1 MKYSVLIQL
10 GLYLEEEHDAD
21 LLELISKE
29 SKPFF
34 TEDSAPVVSQP
45 TSRPASRT
53 ATATKQGSK
62 QTKATDQ
69 HNADQ
74 TIVRPS
80 ISEDTVSLTL
90 SYLVRKSK
98 LTPPSDED
106 LQVMYLYHRL
116 MTKQAISAGW
126 QSTESM
132 LNTNDPSTYTEQYL
146 FELLKGLNTQVE
158 LGSTVLGE
166 QELFQ
171 RLSTPISM
179 VGPSHADTCVLVLSD
194 YVEMVVLQQHTF
206 LDNTSQLSSCSYGSI
221 VVMYGVALVGTIR
234 AYLATLT
241 WYSLAT
247 AIVALQLV
255 IAWLRDYET
264 EQLWSLLAAQLDK
277 FVTSNNLFTD
287 FEKFAI
293 ESS

>member
-1 MKYSVLIQL
+1 M
-10 GLYLEEEHDAD
+10 
-21 LLELISKE
+21 
-29 SKPFF
+29 
-34 TEDSAPVVSQP
+34 
-45 TSRPASRT
+45 
-53 ATATKQGSK
+53 
-62 QTKATDQ
+62 
-69 HNADQ
+69 
-74 TIVRPS
+74 
-80 ISEDTVSLTL
+80 
-90 SYLVRKSK
+90 
-98 LTPPSDED
+98 
-106 LQVMYLYHRL
+106 
-116 MTKQAISAGW
+116 
-126 QSTESM
+126 
-132 LNTNDPSTYTEQYL
+132 
-146 FELLKGLNTQVE
+146 
-158 LGSTVLGE
+158 LGE

-194 YVEMVVLQQHTF
+194 YVEMVVLRQHTF

-277 FVTSNNLFTD
+277 FVISNNLFTD

-293 ESS
+293 ESSRCGSGSLILRHIQSKILVYAINSTLWGSISVGSYILNETPIGTEDLNVSLFEHALHKLCGGKASTNGEQAPCSRFKRSLHHISRSVMLLVFF